1 MKPFACA
8 ATLRRLDAFHD
19 QELPVDEQIA
29 VSAHLDWCD
38 ACAAASADLRMIG
51 AMLRSAAPGRAMLA
65 ANETDGVNTAG
76 VVNRL
81 KAERAL
87 RWLPWVQFMC
97 EDLHLVCAG
106 GGAAVAALVC
116 MISLSG
122 MMRLSAAERPD
133 SLAGIVNVLAIRLEC
148 EPATV
153 PGEFVDISG
162 CRARFSERF
171 QRSTDSAEEDAVF
184 ALDAAVINQGHLE
197 SLETLKASR
206 HEEASGQVKLIEDL
220 IDTVSRARLENLQS
234 TRGVLWL
241 VTDTTVRATKPP
253 AVDLQP
259 PAEKKRA
266 LAVPSQSPIRN
277 S

>member
-1 MKPFACA
+1 MKPFTCT
-8 ATLRRLDAFHD
+8 ATRRRLDAFHD
-19 QELPVDEQIA
+19 QELPVSEQIA

-38 ACAAASADLRMIG
+38 GCAATFADLRMIG
-51 AMLRSAAPGRAMLA
+51 AALRSAAPGRAMLA
-65 ANETDGVNTAG
+65 ANEAAGVSAAG
-76 VVNRL
+76 VVSRL

-87 RWLPWVQFMC
+87 PLLPWLQLMC
-97 EDLHLVCAG
+97 EDMHLVCAG
-106 GGAAVAALVC
+106 FGATVAAIVCLVSVVG
-116 MISLSG
+116 I
-122 MMRLSAAERPD
+122 MRLSAAERPD
-133 SLAGIVNVLAIRLEC
+133 SLAGIVTAVAMRLEC

-153 PGEFVDISG
+153 PGEVVDLSG

-184 ALDAAVINQGHLE
+184 ALDAAVINQGRLE
-197 SLETLKASR
+197 NLETLKASR

-220 IDTVSRARLENLQS
+220 IDTVSRARLET
-234 TRGVLWL
+234 TRVGGVLWL

-259 PAEKKRA
+259 PTEKKRA
-266 LAVPSQSPIRN
+266 LALPSQFLIRN